1 MQTATNP
8 ETGEIAVLVGNAW
21 RKADRIAT
29 NDKGEKAYLVGRE
42 WITESGKANLPTPE
56 QPNQLARQTGLA
68 ARAVGPV
75 AAGAAA
81 GAALGAPIAG
91 VGAIPGA
98 VAGAGAMT
106 LVKLFDSVS
115 GTDYLGKVMDSI
127 GLPRPESGQERIT
140 SDVMGAMAGI
150 PGVAGVGQAMVNTA
164 RPVVSKIGQTLTEN
178 IGTQTAATMGG
189 TLAASGVREAGGG
202 PTAQFVSGLAGGVAA
217 PMAIQS
223 AANAVPNMV
232 ARSIQKSES
241 TPFAREGERLARETG
256 IDLPIGPRT
265 GNKQML
271 ALENSARQYAPTAD
285 RAQEVDVK
293 IANQAIERVKALTT
307 RISKNTD
314 DPSILGTR
322 VEETVKGAATRLD
335 AVRSR
340 LADRDYGRVREIAQ
354 GKPVVTLK
362 NFASELEKIIAQY
375 DGVAGSDAQKIT
387 SQARAALTKI
397 TGEVQPATAPGSI
410 VSESG
415 SSLVPGS
422 SAVRGAVLKTVDEAM
437 KTRSFYGRASRGG
450 ANVFEDIAPDMNR
463 NLAARLFGAINR
475 DFDES
480 AANAGGSLRA
490 ALNNANQH
498 YRKFSQSIEY
508 LEKSALGK
516 LVGDDLVDA
525 AVSGKA
531 ISSTAG
537 EEIIK
542 RIAGMHPST
551 RQTSMDIIGR
561 WNPVLA
567 RDLKANVLRDALDQA
582 MAIPP
587 SAKGASQVPISFAK
601 FVTSI
606 GSEKVGFERQ
616 LKSYG
621 FTAKEVADI
630 KDTAVAMMRAGDR
643 TGFNYSNTNV
653 AKDVGEIAETLG
665 SVGASAASGSV
676 VGATKAIGGK
686 VITIAGKTIG
696 FNKIVDAMATQ
707 EGRNAIKTISSA
719 KASPQAVI
727 AAFQTIESY

>member
-8 ETGEIAVLVGNAW
+8 ETGEVAVLVGNAW

-42 WITESGKANLPTPE
+42 WITDSGKSDLPAPT

-81 GAALGAPIAG
+81 GAAIGAPIAG

-106 LVKLFDSVS
+106 LVKLFDSVA
-115 GTDYLGKVMDSI
+115 GTDYLGKVMDSL
-127 GLPRPESGQERIT
+127 GLPRPETGQERIA
-140 SDVMGAMAGI
+140 SDVMGAMAGV
-150 PGVAGVGQAMVNTA
+150 PGVAGVGERLTQAA
-164 RPVVSKIGQTLTEN
+164 SPVVRQIGQTLTEKL
-178 IGTQTAATMGG
+178 GTQTAASIGG
-189 TLAASGVREAGGG
+189 TLGASGAREAGGG
-202 PTAQFVSGLAGGVAA
+202 PVAQFAGGLVGGVAA
-217 PMAIQS
+217 PMAVQGT
-223 AANAVPNMV
+223 ANYVPNLV
-232 ARSIQKSES
+232 AKSIQKSEA

-271 ALENSARQYAPTAD
+271 TLENSARQYPATAD

-293 IANQAIERVKALTT
+293 IANQAIDRVKALVT

-314 DPSILGTR
+314 DPSILGGR

-340 LADRDYGRVREIAQ
+340 LADRDYGRVREIA
-354 GKPVVTLK
+354 GDRPVISLK
-362 NFASELEKIIAQY
+362 NFQSELERIVAQY
-375 DGVAGSDAQKIT
+375 EGVAGADAQKVVT
-387 SQARAALTKI
+387 QARAAISKI
-397 TGEVQPATAPGSI
+397 TGEIQPATAPGAIVAESGASI
-410 VSESG
+410 V
-415 SSLVPGS
+415 PGAPALS
-422 SAVRGAVLKTVDEAM
+422 GAVAKTVNEAM
-437 KTRSFYGRASRGG
+437 RTRSFYGKAARGG

-463 NLAARLFGAINR
+463 NLAARLFGAINK

-480 AANAGGSLRA
+480 AANSSGALRKAFDA
-490 ALNNANQH
+490 ANLN
-498 YRKFSQSIEY
+498 YKKFSQSIEY

-542 RIAGMHPST
+542 RIAGLHPST
-551 RQTSMDIIGR
+551 RQTSMEIISR

-567 RDLKANVLRDALDQA
+567 NDLRANVLRDALDQA

-587 SAKGASQVPISFAK
+587 SAKGASQVPISFNK
-601 FVTSI
+601 FVSSI

-621 FTAKEVADI
+621 FSTKEIADI
-630 KDTAVAMMRAGDR
+630 KDTAVAMMRAGDK

-653 AKDVGEIAETLG
+653 AKDVGEIAEA
-665 SVGASAASGSV
+665 VGSAASGRLAAV
-676 VGATKAIGGK
+676 GGK
-686 VITIAGKTIG
+686 IITIAGKTVG

-707 EGRNAIKTISSA
+707 EGRRAIRTISSSR
-719 KASPQAVI
+719 ASPQAVI
-727 AAFQTIESY
+727 AAFQTIEGND